1 MVVRIGGIR
10 KFTFDVS
17 DKNGTAHRE
26 FGIIFPKT
34 ISHMR
39 FQPPKGDHKMITDKK
54 CPKSYFIAKLREFA
68 YKGKFETEED
78 FADTIVPCYDWTT

>member
-17 DKNGTAHRE
+17 N
-26 FGIIFPKT
+26 
-34 ISHMR
+34 
-39 FQPPKGDHKMITDKK
+39 KK
-54 CPKSYFIAKLREFA
+54 CPKNYFITKLREFA

-78 FADTIVPCYDWTT
+78 FADTIVPCYDWIA